1 MNIWFATNNTHKK
14 KELETILGKKL
25 KIPSEEG
32 IEFNLEEAGS
42 SFYENSLLKAKELR
56 NILNNGDYV
65 IADDS
70 GLCVDALNGRP
81 GIFSA
86 RYGSKDGKNLASEE
100 RNNLLLGEL
109 TGSANRKAR
118 FICAMTLLTGKDRF
132 ITVQET
138 IEGEIVESALSAK
151 GTGGFGYDPVFFIPS
166 LGKTMAQLSGEE
178 KNNVSHRGKAG
189 KIIGNILCQNLI

>member
-14 KELETILGKKL
+14 KELEAILGKNL
-25 KIPSEEG
+25 IIPSERG
-32 IEFNLEEAGS
+32 IEFTPDETGN
-42 SFYENSLLKAKELR
+42 SFYENSLLKAKELW
-56 NILNNGDYV
+56 NVLNNGDYV

-86 RYGSKDGKNLASEE
+86 RYGSNGGKNLASDE
-100 RNNLLLGEL
+100 RNDLLLGEL
-109 TGSANRKAR
+109 AGSVNRKAR
-118 FICAMTLLTGKDRF
+118 FVCAMTLLTGRDRF

-138 IEGEIVESALSAK
+138 IEGEIVKSALSAK

-166 LGKTMAQLSGEE
+166 LEKTMAQLSEEE
-178 KNNVSHRGKAG
+178 KNSVSHRGRAG